1 MHMRAKFQW
10 RIGKRSLEL
19 GGRTLIMGVV
29 NVTPDSFSDGGQYL
43 DPEAAVEHGLRLL
56 GEGAD
61 LIDVGGESTRPGAR
75 VQAGAATNAQA
86 ANLPPRQMR
95 GSPNIRTFV
104 PEQEELR
111 RILPVVSELKRRRP
125 DAVVSIDTYK
135 AEVARRAVEA
145 GAEIVNDVSGF
156 QWDPEMAPA
165 VARLDCGAILMHV
178 RGRPEEWRKLAPV
191 SDLPELVSRELA
203 ERARQAVE
211 AGVERQRIVLDPG
224 LGFGKNYEENYPL
237 LARLEEI
244 GRLGFP
250 LLVGAS
256 RKSFVG
262 RAMARGGAMP
272 APAERLSGSLAAAV
286 IAVLKGAHI
295 IRAHDVKATVE
306 AVAVADAILASG

>member
-1 MHMRAKFQW
+1 MRPQFQW
-10 RIGKRSLEL
+10 QIGKRSLAL
-19 GGRTLIMGVV
+19 GERTLVLGVV

-43 DPEAAVEHGLRLL
+43 EPEAAVEHGLRLL
-56 GEGAD
+56 DEGAD

-75 VQAGAATNAQA
+75 VQAAPEPRAASA
-86 ANLPPRQMR
+86 
-95 GSPNIRTFV
+95 PNIRTFV

-111 RILPVVSELKRRRP
+111 RIIPVITGLKRRLP
-125 DAVVSIDTYK
+125 DAVISVDTYK
-135 AEVARRAVEA
+135 AGVARRAVEA

-156 QWDPEMAPA
+156 QWDLEMAST
-165 VARLDCGAILMHV
+165 VARLGCGAILMHV
-178 RGRPEEWRKLAPV
+178 RSRPEEWPKLAPV
-191 SDLPELVSRELA
+191 SDLPALVSRELA

-211 AGVERQRIVLDPG
+211 AGVCRERIALDPG

-237 LARLEEI
+237 LARLEEL

-256 RKSFVG
+256 RKSFIG

-286 IAVLKGAHI
+286 IAVLHGAHI
-295 IRAHDVKATVE
+295 VRAHDVKATVE
-306 AVAVADAILASG
+306 AVAVADAIVAAGSV

>member
-1 MHMRAKFQW
+1 MRSTFQW

-19 GGRTLIMGVV
+19 GGRTLVMGVV

-43 DPEAAVEHGLRLL
+43 DPKAAVEHGLRLL
-56 GEGAD
+56 AEGAD

-75 VQAGAATNAQA
+75 VQAASDPGAEKA
-86 ANLPPRQMR
+86 
-95 GSPNIRTFV
+95 PNIRTFV

-135 AEVARRAVEA
+135 AEVARQAVEA

-156 QWDPEMAPA
+156 QWDPEMAPT
-165 VARLDCGAILMHV
+165 VARLNCGAILMHV

-203 ERARQAVE
+203 ERARQAVA
-211 AGVERQRIVLDPG
+211 AGVSRERIVLDPG

-237 LARLEEI
+237 LARLEEL
-244 GRLGFP
+244 GGLGFP
-250 LLVGAS
+250 LLAGAS

-306 AVAVADAILASG
+306 AVAVADAIIASG